1 MIGRTLARYRI
12 VSKLGE
18 GGMGEVYLAEDTELG
33 REVALKVLPAIQEDD
48 PERLERF
55 RREARAVASL
65 NHPNIVTLFN
75 VEEVEGR
82 RLLVMERV
90 KGKSLDRIIPP
101 GGLAL
106 AEVFASAIPMADA
119 LAAAHD
125 KGITHRDLKPANV
138 MINDE
143 GQVKVLDFGLAKLA
157 AEGAGTVTLED
168 AATEAPTQSAAL
180 TGEGTVMGTA
190 PYMSPEQLKG
200 KEVDLRTDIFSFG
213 ILLYEMVTGRR
224 PFQGESGIELASS
237 ILKDT
242 PSSVVEVRDDLP
254 RHLGRIIQHCL
265 EKDPERRFQ
274 SAKDIRNELEG
285 LRGEVDSGAL
295 EPTPSGSGLTFREP
309 MPGRKTRWVLYAGIA
324 AIVAVVALV
333 AYWWL
338 GRDSGAPAA
347 DFAPTTAEA
356 SRTVAV
362 LPFANL
368 GADEEMDYLRLA
380 VPDEVATALSRG
392 PGLAIR
398 PFSTT
403 SRLDVETSDPLTLGR
418 SLGVGN
424 VVAGQYFKEGARLSL
439 TLEAID
445 VTSNSVVWR
454 DSVVVDSHQLL
465 SLRQA
470 VAESVEQGL
479 IPVLDPEAVVASTG
493 TLPQNEEAYDLYLR
507 SLPASSDPA
516 PNAEAMEYLEQAVM
530 LDPSY
535 APAWAQ
541 LARRYYYN
549 ANYADAGEEYYD
561 RAEEAARRALQLDPE
576 LLPPKEDLIVVAVE
590 RGELAGA
597 YEEAEKWIAQ
607 RPKSGRAHFAR
618 AYVLRYG
625 GALDRAVRDC
635 DRALALEPN
644 NSGFRSCG
652 VANNLAGRYD
662 RALQFLALD
671 PGSTFA
677 DSNRAVILMR
687 QGRPEEALEIF
698 RGTTMLWL
706 PILEAFVAGQRPDP
720 EIIQQVFEFNMGRRD
735 SEQQNW
741 SGNLLAYVGEHE
753 AGAQLIRKGIDG
765 GYCAYPSLE
774 TDPLLAGLRSNPAMA
789 EVWAEA
795 VAAGKKCHEEFLAAI
810 GR

>member
-1 MIGRTLARYRI
+1 MIGKTLARYKI

-33 REVALKVLPAIQEDD
+33 REVALKVLPAIQEDN

-75 VEEVEGR
+75 VEEAEGR

-101 GGLAL
+101 GGLPL
-106 AEVFASAIPMADA
+106 AEVFTYAIPMADA
-119 LAAAHD
+119 LAAAHE

-138 MINDE
+138 MINDD

-157 AEGAGTVTLED
+157 AEGVVPVSLED

-213 ILLYEMVTGRR
+213 ILLYEMVTGKR

-242 PSSVVEVRDDLP
+242 PSSVVEMRDDLP

-285 LRGEVDSGAL
+285 LRGEVDSGSL
-295 EPTPSGSGLTFREP
+295 ETVASGPVSTISAP
-309 MPGRKTRWVLYAGIA
+309 MSEGKPKWVLYAGIA
-324 AIVAVVALV
+324 AAVVVLAFV

-338 GRDSGAPAA
+338 ARESGAPAA
-347 DFAPTTAEA
+347 EVATSAAET

-380 VPDEVATALSRG
+380 VPDEIATALSRG

-403 SRLDVETSDPLTLGR
+403 SRLDIETSDPLTLGR
-418 SLGVGN
+418 NLGVGN
-424 VVAGQYFKEGARLSL
+424 VVAGQYFKEGDRLSL

-445 VTSNSVVWR
+445 VASNSVVWR
-454 DSVVVDSHQLL
+454 DSVVVDSHELL

-479 IPVLDPEAVVASTG
+479 IPVLDPGAVVASTE

-516 PNAEAMEYLEQAVM
+516 PNTEAMEQLERAVM

-535 APAWAQ
+535 SPAWAQ

-576 LLPPKEDLIVVAVE
+576 LMLPQEDLIVIAVE
-590 RGELAGA
+590 RGELAAA

-618 AYVLRYG
+618 GYVLRYA

-644 NSGFRSCG
+644 NAGFRSCG
-652 VANNLAGRYD
+652 VTNHMAGRYD

-671 PGSTFA
+671 PGSSFA
-677 DSNRAVILMR
+677 DANRAVILMR
-687 QGRPEEALEIF
+687 QGRPEEAVEIF
-698 RGTTMLWL
+698 RESNASLS
-706 PILEAFVAGQRPDP
+706 PILEAFVEGRPADP
-720 EIIQQVFEFNMGRRD
+720 DVVQQVFEFNMGRRD

-741 SGNLLAYVGEHE
+741 AGNLLAYLGEHQ
-753 AGAQLIRKGIDG
+753 AGLQLIRKGIDS

-774 TDPLLAGLRSNPAMA
+774 TDPLLAGLRSDPELADA
-789 EVWAEA
+789 WTEA
-795 VAAGKKCHEEFLAAI
+795 VAAGKACHEEFLAAI
-810 GR
+810 DQ